1 MDELLER
8 NIHMAE
14 AALKMTEVLYEILC
28 SSDEPETIR
37 KALAALTSTDSG
49 IEYLRMNPLAL

>member
-1 MDELLER
+1 MESMGVLVV
-8 NIHMAE
+8 E
-14 AALKMTEVLYEILC
+14 ANLKLTEVLYEIIC